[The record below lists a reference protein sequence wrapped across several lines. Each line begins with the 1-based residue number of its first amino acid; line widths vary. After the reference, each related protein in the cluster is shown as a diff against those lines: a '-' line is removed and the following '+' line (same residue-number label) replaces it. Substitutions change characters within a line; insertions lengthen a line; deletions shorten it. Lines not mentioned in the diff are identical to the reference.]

1 MRASGSGARGT
12 GPTWK
17 VVWGMRP
24 QVIDLRA
31 KGSPDFSGCVGVGVS
46 VILSS
51 DMGVEWLAI
60 WPVS

>member
-1 MRASGSGARGT
+1 MRASGSGAMGT

-24 QVIDLRA
+24 QVIALRA
-31 KGSPDFSGCVGVGVS
+31 NGSGEAPVCGGVGV